1 MESLSLTTLQLLDHL
16 PEGLL
21 DCDAR
26 HLHGL
31 LGGPT
36 LIHLGGRR
44 QPTLFVS
51 VLLHGNET
59 TGWEAMR
66 RLLKRYRPGGGEQD
80 LPRDLTLLIGNT
92 AAAAQGM
99 RRLDGQ
105 PDYNRVWPGS
115 EEPDSPE
122 RRMMQQVVDH
132 LEAQGVFASVD
143 VHNNTGKNPHYACI
157 NRIDQQGLHLATLF
171 SRIVIYFLR
180 PSGVQSMAM
189 TRLCPAVTLECGK
202 VGEQHSVDH
211 ALEYLDACLHLSEH
225 PQHPLAPQDVDLF
238 HTVAVVK
245 VPEEVEFSFNG
256 DACDLRF
263 IDDLDR
269 LNFRE
274 LAEGVVLAELGTEGG
289 IPLIA
294 RSEDD
299 EDVTARYFRRE
310 DDQLVT
316 NTRFM
321 PSMLTCD
328 ARVIRQD
335 CLCYI
340 MERYALPASASD

>member
-1 MESLSLTTLQLLDHL
+1 MEHLSLTTLQQLDHI
-16 PEGLL
+16 PAGLL
-21 DCDAR
+21 DCEAR
-26 HLHGL
+26 QLQQL

-36 LIHLGGRR
+36 LINLGGRR
-44 QPTLFVS
+44 QPALFVS

-59 TGWEAMR
+59 TGWEAVR
-66 RLLKRYRPGGGEQD
+66 RLLKKYRPGGGSQE
-80 LPRDLTLLIGNT
+80 LPRSLNLFIGNT
-92 AAAAQGM
+92 AAAAQGL

-105 PDYNRVWPGS
+105 PDYNRVWPGT

-122 RRMMQQVVDH
+122 RRLMQQVYDT
-132 LEAQGVFASVD
+132 LAQRGVFASVD

-157 NRIDQQGLHLATLF
+157 NHIDPQSLHLATLF

-180 PSGVQSMAM
+180 PTGVQSMAM
-189 TRLCPAVTLECGK
+189 TQLCPAVTLECGK
-202 VGEQHSVDH
+202 VGDRHSIDH

-225 PQHPLAPQDVDLF
+225 PQHPLAAQDVDLF

-245 VPEEVEFSFNG
+245 VPDDVDFSFDG
-256 DACDLRF
+256 QARDLRF
-263 IDDLDR
+263 IDDLDS

-274 LAEGVVLAELGTEGG
+274 LAEGVVLATIGTEDA
-289 IPLIA
+289 IPLIV
-294 RSEDD
+294 RNEQD

-310 DDQLVT
+310 EDQLVT

-340 MERYALPASASD
+340 MERYQPPMDKTD